1 MKRFFLIIPLIFSA
15 CCLININI
23 FALSEHPP
31 VITEPVFLFE
41 NHDSTDQQQ
50 SIDKTIQNAIS
61 SGNSNS
67 LASFFFTTIELSIP
81 GAQGSYSKAQA
92 ELLMK
97 NFFSKYA
104 PKSFSII
111 NEGLSGGEKSRFVI
125 GTYATEKGES
135 FRVYYLIK
143 EISGRQQLT
152 ILKFE

>member
-1 MKRFFLIIPLIFSA
+1 MKRFFLFISLTFSIFCICSLNSIA
-15 CCLININI
+15 
-23 FALSEHPP
+23 FSDHPP
-31 VITEPVFLFE
+31 VVTEPDFLFV
-41 NHDSTDQQQ
+41 NHDSLDQQQ
-50 SIDKTIQNAIS
+50 STDRTIQNAIS
-61 SGNSNS
+61 SGNSNT

-81 GAQGSYSKAQA
+81 DAQGSYSKAQA

-97 NFFSKYA
+97 NFFSKHS